1 MSRRAGSRSS
11 ICIFTCSHAGQAWLY
26 ARLAGRSR
34 TPRRSSLTRKRSSW
48 RCRAYKHSPAA
59 CRRANPD
66 ADALTHMHYFPLG
79 AGVATVFFAI
89 LLGLLFFIQI
99 RLLGHAYSALGLD
112 PRVAMLVLF
121 GSLLGSYINLP
132 LARLPEQR
140 VVSREVVEIF
150 GVPFLVPVAVDWPGT
165 ILAINVGGAVIPIM
179 LSFYLLMRYD
189 LWGFAAVAT
198 AIVAFVVHR
207 MATPIPGVGIS
218 VPTFAPPLL
227 AAGVALVLS
236 RRFAAPLAYIGGS
249 LGVLIGAD
257 LLNLGRLRSLGAPLA
272 SIGGAGTFDG
282 IFLTGVIAVLLA
294 SLVNERR

>member
-1 MSRRAGSRSS
+1 M
-11 ICIFTCSHAGQAWLY
+11 IHI
-26 ARLAGRSR
+26 
-34 TPRRSSLTRKRSSW
+34 
-48 RCRAYKHSPAA
+48 
-59 CRRANPD
+59 
-66 ADALTHMHYFPLG
+66 HYFPLG
-79 AGVATVFFAI
+79 VGVAALFFAI
-89 LLGLLFFIQI
+89 LLGLLLLIQI
-99 RLLGHAYSALGLD
+99 GLLGRAYSALGLD

-150 GVPFLVPVAVDWPGT
+150 GVPFLAPVEVDWPGT
-165 ILAINVGGAVIPIM
+165 ILAINVGGAVIPIL
-179 LSFYLLMRYD
+179 LSFYLLVRYN
-189 LWGFAAVAT
+189 LWAFGAVAT

-218 VPTFAPPLL
+218 VPTIAPPLL

-236 RRFAAPLAYIGGS
+236 RRFAAPIAYIGGS

-257 LLNLGRLRSLGAPLA
+257 LINLGQLRSLGASVA

-294 SLVNERR
+294 SLVVD